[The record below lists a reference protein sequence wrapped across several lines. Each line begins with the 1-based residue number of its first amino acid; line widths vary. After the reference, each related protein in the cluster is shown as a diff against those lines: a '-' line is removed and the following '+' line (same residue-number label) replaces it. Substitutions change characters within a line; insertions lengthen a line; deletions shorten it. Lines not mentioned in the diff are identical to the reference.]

1 MVRDERSYQ
10 CIDCR
15 AKSPV
20 VETEY
25 TLISSRFGWRLSRRV
40 GRDGVLNLEWRCP
53 TCWARFKS
61 EKTLATTPSEG
72 SPVFGTPP
80 SSRRKPPT

>member
-1 MVRDERSYQ
+1 MGGDARSYQ

-40 GRDGVLNLEWRCP
+40 NRDGSLILEWRCP
-53 TCWARFKS
+53 TCWARFK
-61 EKTLATTPSEG
+61 EQKQMAMTPGEGVATVTLDAAG
-72 SPVFGTPP
+72 
-80 SSRRKPPT
+80 RRKRG